1 MARWHLLLPAQV
13 SNDVFA
19 AVDSLARQYARAH
32 PGTPVDRHRADALA
46 DLVLGNADVSTTV
59 ELVVPADAIGT
70 PPEPGTAR
78 RLWSIPR
85 PVDLGRHGALL
96 PAELAELLGRPGIRV
111 RLARLDLDGMVT
123 QDPRTYRP
131 HAGLERHVRRRDGTC
146 RFPGC
151 HVPAA
156 RCDVDH
162 VVRHPDGPTDRRNL
176 ICLCRTH
183 HRFKHHGGWRPQL
196 HPDARVTWSTPDGR
210 CYETLPRLP
219 GAMEVDGPDEQLLHD
234 LRRGWFPG
242 LPAGMSLA
250 DLVRAEAA
258 LPEDPPESESCPD
271 PPQDWQHL
279 GHPIPSERTRER
291 SRHVGPAQ
299 LGPGQLD
306 EAVPASPL
314 ERRLS
319 ELIALAA

>member
-19 AVDSLARQYARAH
+19 AVDALARQYARAH

-59 ELVVPADAIGT
+59 ELVVPVAQEERSASESAVPD
-70 PPEPGTAR
+70 
-78 RLWSIPR
+78 
-85 PVDLGRHGALL
+85 PVDHRPAARDQPEGHAACAWFVAGSVHLGRHGALL
-96 PAELAELLGRPGIRV
+96 PAELSELLCRPDIRV

-131 HAGLERHVRRRDGTC
+131 HAWLERHVRRRDGTC

-219 GAMEVDGPDEQLLHD
+219 EATEVDGPDEQLLHD

-271 PPQDWQHL
+271 PPQDWQDL
-279 GHPIPSERTRER
+279 DGSPPPESGAV
-291 SRHVGPAQ
+291 VGSA
-299 LGPGQLD
+299 
-306 EAVPASPL
+306 L

-319 ELIALAA
+319 ALIALAA